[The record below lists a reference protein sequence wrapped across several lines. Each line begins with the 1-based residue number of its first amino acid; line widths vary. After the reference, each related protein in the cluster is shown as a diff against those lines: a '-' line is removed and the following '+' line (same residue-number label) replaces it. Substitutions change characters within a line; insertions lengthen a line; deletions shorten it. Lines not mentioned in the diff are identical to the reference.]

1 MLKKQ
6 IQKLFPLLFVLI
18 SFTAIAQSSID
29 QKNKELREKIENSDV
44 FNKSFTGFALYHPK
58 TKKILCAYDADKY
71 FTPASNTKIF
81 TLYTALKI
89 LGDQFPVF
97 HYIQK
102 QDSLFIWGTGYPGL
116 FNPYVPQHY
125 ELLQFLQ
132 NPKNLLF
139 FSTHNFRDTKFGP
152 GWAWDD
158 YSYYFQ
164 PEKAAFPIYGNIV
177 SFQMT
182 SGQIQADPP
191 YFQTQI
197 VQSNTPQELSSI
209 ERNVKE
215 NNFFYN
221 PWITPFSKR
230 EIPFIYSP
238 KLFTKL
244 LADTL
249 KKEVQL
255 ITYEQLPNSPK
266 QIYHLPA
273 SDSLYR
279 LLMHQS
285 DNYIAE
291 QLLLMCSDKI
301 YGVQN
306 TEQIIDYAKEQLFRT
321 APDELVWRD
330 GSGLSRYNLFTPRT
344 IIYAL
349 EQLYQLLPQQR
360 LFDIF
365 PHGGQAG
372 TLEKWY
378 AGQQEP
384 YVFAKT
390 GTLSN
395 KHCLSGYIKTDSGQI
410 LLFSFMHNNYL
421 NSPDPLKKEME
432 SILNY
437 IKRHY

>member
-6 IQKLFPLLFVLI
+6 NRILFTLLLALNFFIV
-18 SFTAIAQSSID
+18 SAQSSLRQNNELL
-29 QKNKELREKIENSDV
+29 QKKIEGSDI
-44 FNKSFTGFALYHPK
+44 FNKSFTGFALYSPK
-58 TKKILCAYDADKY
+58 TKKILCEYDADKY

-89 LGDQFPVF
+89 LGDQFPAF

-116 FNPYVPQHY
+116 FNPYVPQNY
-125 ELLQFLQ
+125 EMLQFLQ
-132 NPKNLLF
+132 KPAQVLS
-139 FSTHNFRDTKFGP
+139 FSTHNFRDSKFGP

-177 SFQMT
+177 SFSWT
-182 SGQIQADPP
+182 EDQIKADPP
-191 YFQTQI
+191 YFQTQLLP
-197 VQSNTPQELSSI
+197 STTPQELSSI
-209 ERNVKE
+209 ERKASKNE
-215 NNFFYN
+215 FYYN
-221 PWITPFSKR
+221 PWIKPFSLR

-238 KLFTKL
+238 ELFTKL

-255 ITYEQLPNSPK
+255 IAYDQLPNLPK
-266 QIYHLPA
+266 QTYQVPA

-306 TEQIIDYAKEQLFRT
+306 TEQIIDYAKEQLFRN

-344 IIYAL
+344 IIYVL

-372 TLEKWY
+372 TLDKWY

-384 YVFAKT
+384 YIFAKT

-395 KHCLSGYIKTDSGQI
+395 KHCLSGYIKTDSGQV

-437 IKRHY
+437 IKTQY